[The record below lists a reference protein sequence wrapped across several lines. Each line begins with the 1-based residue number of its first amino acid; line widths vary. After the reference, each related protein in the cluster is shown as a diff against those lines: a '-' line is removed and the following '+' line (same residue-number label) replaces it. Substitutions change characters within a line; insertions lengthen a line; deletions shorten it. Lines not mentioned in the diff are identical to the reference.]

1 LSHCERC
8 RTISIEVEE
17 AMNSTIAV
25 AVGGALWAGAGML
38 GAMQPRP
45 GEPTQAHVWVENRQ
59 MHERIPVS
67 VREIGQD
74 VVVRT
79 QVASIPPITLAA
91 GTIVP
96 ARFTPQVWEYR
107 SVLVPTGGDP
117 AAALRAAGAEGWE
130 TTGVMLPATG
140 GSNVLLKR
148 PGPGR

>member
-1 LSHCERC
+1 LRASC

-17 AMNSTIAV
+17 AMKTTIAV
-25 AVGGALWAGAGML
+25 AVGGALWAGAGRL

-79 QVASIPPITLAA
+79 QVASVPPITLAA

>member
-1 LSHCERC
+1 MK
-8 RTISIEVEE
+8 T
-17 AMNSTIAV
+17 TIAV
-25 AVGGALWAGAGML
+25 AVGGALWAGAGRL

-79 QVASIPPITLAA
+79 QVASVPPITLAA

>member
-1 LSHCERC
+1 MR
-8 RTISIEVEE
+8 
-17 AMNSTIAV
+17 STIAV
-25 AVGGALWAGAGML
+25 ALGGALWASAGML

-45 GEPTQAHVWVENRQ
+45 GEPTQARVWVENRQ
-59 MHERIPVS
+59 MDERIPVS

-74 VVVRT
+74 IIVRT
-79 QVASIPPITLAA
+79 QVASVPPITLAA
-91 GTIVP
+91 GTVVP
-96 ARFTPQVWEYR
+96 ARFTSQVWEYR

-130 TTGVMLPATG
+130 TAGVILPAVG

>member
-1 LSHCERC
+1 MR
-8 RTISIEVEE
+8 
-17 AMNSTIAV
+17 STIAV

-45 GEPTQAHVWVENRQ
+45 GEPTQARVWVENRQ
-59 MHERIPVS
+59 MDERIPVS

-79 QVASIPPITLAA
+79 QIASMPPITLAA
-91 GTIVP
+91 GTVVP
-96 ARFTPQVWEYR
+96 ARSTPQVWEYR

-117 AAALRAAGAEGWE
+117 AAALRAAGADGWE
-130 TTGVMLPATG
+130 TTGVILPAVG

-148 PGPGR
+148 PGAVR

>member
-1 LSHCERC
+1 MK
-8 RTISIEVEE
+8 T
-17 AMNSTIAV
+17 TIAF
-25 AVGGALWAGAGML
+25 ALGGALWAGAGML

-45 GEPTQAHVWVENRQ
+45 GEPTQARVWVENRQ
-59 MHERIPVS
+59 MDERIPVS
-67 VREIGQD
+67 VREIGQE
-74 VVVRT
+74 VVLRT
-79 QVASIPPITLAA
+79 QVASVPPITLAA
-91 GTIVP
+91 GTVVP

-130 TTGVMLPATG
+130 TTGVILQAAG